1 MQANHNKKLKIGI
14 LTFHRAINNGAV
26 LQCFALQEAIKKLG
40 HDVEIIDY
48 RQNFIE
54 KRYQSFKIN
63 LALIAQPLVFLRNL
77 IRSLKQL
84 PYAIHRKRQFEL
96 FAENHLQVSHS
107 IVNKKNE
114 IPQQYDIYIVGSD
127 QVWNSNLTG
136 GIDEIYWGAF
146 STPINSKK
154 ISYAASTPYQNL
166 AHITEEQLV
175 RLINNFDN
183 ISVREKIIQ
192 EKLQKHTSKS
202 IELVLDPTLILPK
215 NVWEKIVTPKY
226 KNERYIVIYRAR
238 LFKKNPNLLQ
248 EKAKVL
254 ANKLNCKII
263 DINNPLDRQYYSP
276 SDFVSLIKYAQY
288 VITSSFHGAVFSIIF
303 NTPFYSICYD
313 DGQDDRYAYLLTNIG
328 LEKQLVPP
336 DFVPENIPVDFS
348 HANNSL
354 IRLQNES
361 ISFLS
366 KNINCK
372 NSFKADCLF

>member
-1 MQANHNKKLKIGI
+1 MQASHNRKLRIGI
-14 LTFHRAINNGAV
+14 LTFHRALNNGAV

-63 LALIAQPLVFLRNL
+63 PVLITQPLVFLRNL

-84 PYAIHRKRQFEL
+84 PYAIHRKKQFEL
-96 FAENHLQVSHS
+96 FAQSYLQVSHS
-107 IVNKKNE
+107 IVNRKGE
-114 IPQQYDIYIVGSD
+114 MPQQYDIYIIGSD
-127 QVWNSNLTG
+127 QVWNSSLTG

-146 STPINSKK
+146 SIPINSKK

-166 AHITEEQLV
+166 AHIAEEQLV
-175 RLINNFDN
+175 RLINNFDD

-192 EKLQKHTSKS
+192 EKLQNYTSKS

-215 NVWEKIVTPKY
+215 DVWEKIVTPKY
-226 KNERYIVIYRAR
+226 KNERYIVIYQAR
-238 LFKKNPNLLQ
+238 LFKKNPKLLQ
-248 EKAKVL
+248 EKARVL

-288 VITSSFHGAVFSIIF
+288 VITSSFHGAAFSIIF
-303 NTPFYSICYD
+303 NTPFYSIRYD

-336 DFVPENIPVDFS
+336 DFVPENTPVDFN

-366 KNINCK
+366 RNINSIAL
-372 NSFKADCLF
+372 N